1 MKTKNTHKRTT
12 FTMII
17 TTIDNINNTKSQWTI
32 LTWGW
37 SHSNIPRGADALQWP
52 NFTSFLITSLDAIPS
67 NCSDFLRLEIYL
79 RKKKQHTEGLT
90 NVCGIMYVHIIPIR
104 IFDLFQLGLFRAR
117 TNIKKRLPTG
127 GRQTSWLY
135 ASTLVELNQGL
146 LRSNLASGQS
156 RT

>member
-1 MKTKNTHKRTT
+1 MKTKNNHKRTT

-17 TTIDNINNTKSQWTI
+17 TTIDNINNKKSQWAI

-79 RKKKQHTEGLT
+79 RKKKHTEGLT
-90 NVCGIMYVHIIPIR
+90 NVCGIMYVHILPTR
-104 IFDLFQLGLFRAR
+104 TFDLFQLGLFRAR
-117 TNIKKRLPTG
+117 TNLRKKKKLYPNWWEADRLAICRHTCG
-127 GRQTSWLY
+127 
-135 ASTLVELNQGL
+135 VEPGTISLK
-146 LRSNLASGQS
+146 SS
-156 RT
+156 